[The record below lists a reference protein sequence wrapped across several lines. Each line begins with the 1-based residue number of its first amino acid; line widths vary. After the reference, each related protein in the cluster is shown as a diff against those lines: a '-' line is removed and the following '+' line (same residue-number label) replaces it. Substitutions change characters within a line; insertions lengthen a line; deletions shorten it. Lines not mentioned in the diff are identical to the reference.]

1 MIQMPWHPAITALTE
16 YLKIDTTYVYHIVP
30 VSETQVLLELRTMMP
45 SPGQAN
51 HSYPQLSRDL

>member
-45 SPGQAN
+45 RS
-51 HSYPQLSRDL
+51 